1 MPHTQ
6 ASLTLRPVGSLD
18 RPRRPLSRGFG
29 PAGCPSG
36 SLVSYQLNRQLA
48 GWNLPPLVNRALRAH
63 AKPPDLPSRL
73 YEVLDATIKVQGADF
88 GNIQVYD
95 GKTGTLAI
103 AV

>member
-1 MPHTQ
+1 MPHTRPAQ

-36 SLVSYQLNRQLA
+36 PLVSYQLNRQLA

-63 AKPPDLPSRL
+63 AKEPGFLQPPCALPIGAGLRGDPERL
-73 YEVLDATIKVQGADF
+73 GAGDPATG
-88 GNIQVYD
+88 
-95 GKTGTLAI
+95 
-103 AV
+103 